1 VLFTLI
7 ILITMFKDHK
17 WCLNKVNKE
26 DLALLFIIIFLTTF
40 DTLITATIVYFL
52 LNNGGFY
59 G

>member
-1 VLFTLI
+1 
-7 ILITMFKDHK
+7 MFKDHK